1 VSGRTLTK
9 ETHDMTRIGSWSV
22 PILMTALTIAG
33 CGGDETTPPEDHTP
47 SNAALFVGG
56 LDVSNNLVL
65 PAGQTVR
72 VEVRFLDDAG
82 QVITGIEDGHHT
94 ALTFSPE
101 GLATVASVDGQN
113 FQKDVTASATPG
125 TGEVMVGYGHDEAA
139 DELEF
144 GPYDVIVPGQPSPN
158 P

>member
-1 VSGRTLTK
+1 
-9 ETHDMTRIGSWSV
+9 MMRIVSWSV
-22 PILMTALTIAG
+22 PILIAALAAAG
-33 CGGDETTPPEDHTP
+33 CGGDETAPPEDHTP

-56 LDVSNNLVL
+56 LDVSSGLVL

-82 QVITGIEDGHHT
+82 QVITDIEDTHHT
-94 ALTFSPE
+94 ALRFSPE

-113 FQKDVTASATPG
+113 FQKDVTASTTPG
-125 TGEVMVGYGHDEAA
+125 AGSLMVGYGHEEAA

-144 GPYDVIVPGQPSPN
+144 GPYDVIVPGPPSPN